1 MKKLTKKQIFVIA
14 LIAFIVALYILAFV
28 FAISGNETL
37 QSWAWACFALS
48 IVIPFF
54 IYFHFLIL
62 NWIRK
67 TREVDEIQEKISKKD
82 ETASDEETQEQE

>member
-1 MKKLTKKQIFVIA
+1 MKKLTKKQIFVIV
-14 LIAFIVALYILAFV
+14 LVTFIVMLYILAFA
-28 FAISGNETL
+28 FALSENEAL
-37 QSWAWACFALS
+37 HKWAWVCFALS

-67 TREVDEIQEKISKKD
+67 TREVDEIKKQETNKENED
-82 ETASDEETQEQE
+82 ETDPIE